1 MENKYLQVRKEN
13 IFTRFVN
20 FIRGIFGKKV
30 EQEVSVQ
37 EEKIENKDVKSNFF
51 DDIRIDKEENKE
63 LIDLQTKYEN
73 NEINLLMLS
82 DKEIDE
88 LDLLYKRQVNDLK
101 KKLDDRKKQLN
112 IMKHRMGNYSINS

>member
-30 EQEVSVQ
+30 VQEVPTQV
-37 EEKIENKDVKSNFF
+37 EKIENNDIKSNFF
-51 DDIRIDKEENKE
+51 DDIKIEKEENKE
-63 LIDLQTKYEN
+63 LIELQTKYEN
-73 NEINLLMLS
+73 NEINLAMLS

-88 LDLLYKRQVNDLK
+88 LDLLYKRQVTELK
-101 KKLDDRKKQLN
+101 KKLEDRRTLLN
-112 IMKHRMGNYSINS
+112 IIKHRMGNYSTNS

>member
-20 FIRGIFGKKV
+20 FIRGIFGKKI

-37 EEKIENKDVKSNFF
+37 VETIENKDVKSNFF

-73 NEINLLMLS
+73 NEINLSMLS

-88 LDLLYKRQVNDLK
+88 LDSLYKRQVTDLK
-101 KKLDDRKKQLN
+101 KKLDDRKTQLN
-112 IMKHRMGNYSINS
+112 IMKHRIKSYSANM

>member
-73 NEINLLMLS
+73 NEINLSMLS

>member
-20 FIRGIFGKKV
+20 FIKGIFGKKV
-30 EQEVSVQ
+30 EQDVSVQ
-37 EEKIENKDVKSNFF
+37 VETIENKYVRANFL

-63 LIDLQTKYEN
+63 WIDLQTKYEN
-73 NEINLLMLS
+73 NEINLSMLS
-82 DKEIDE
+82 DQEIDE

-101 KKLDDRKKQLN
+101 KKLDDRKTQLN
-112 IMKHRMGNYSINS
+112 IMQHRIKSYSINM